1 MREFE
6 RMMSALMNQMDNIAG
21 ELYDNDEVREYF
33 EQHYGYRPEMDDALQ
48 MIMEHIER
56 RYM

>member
-6 RMMSALMNQMDNIAG
+6 KMMSALMNQMEDIAG

-33 EQHYGYRPEMDDALQ
+33 EQYYGFRPEMDDALQ